1 MSRHAIV
8 RATLVAGLVIGTVA
22 PLGGAAVAAEPAPLP
37 AHTVIDNDRYTPRST
52 GLYSVGPH
60 GVLRSQEGTSGY
72 LWTSLADGR
81 STPVPGLDTYIG
93 GSSGSDVIGIGNGS
107 SVELRNL
114 ADGTSRTLTLPADHT
129 YLGTYGDTVLTR
141 TSSATDLYLHR
152 LGDDGGTVTR
162 QVEADAG
169 IVLSAHRYASD
180 ARTVV
185 LNVKDSAGS
194 DRLGLLD
201 VGTGRLT
208 TGPKVTSYTHGHVV
222 SLGHDRLA
230 WRDDLSATIKVVPRS
245 APLSA
250 PVTLPAPST
259 DDLSLGMLGDWVVV
273 AGRVRTDDGYRG
285 GSLTALPLDGGQA
298 VPLLE
303 HAVPALRQVPG
314 GGLLAVGGTDSSHWA
329 VHRVTAGE
337 NGGAPTVG
345 ALADVPPMPS
355 SISRLSMANGL
366 LATKETSA
374 DRNYPTYYTRS
385 VTTDGAR
392 LVPGRNVFRSDSFR
406 TGVEGPHATGEGRAV
421 LTAEAADGTSWG
433 VNAFLEPGE
442 FTAGYQA
449 PATKARLVEITG
461 RYAVVNGTDTG
472 KQYIGD
478 LSPTVYGR
486 NTLRTQA
493 ITATTVWG
501 RLVWSQTTTAGQ
513 LKVDNLVTG
522 AHSTFSTGAPCRATE
537 LQAVGRWLYWS
548 CGASGPAGVYDRTA
562 RKSIP
567 VPSGEALIGD
577 GYLVRHDKAAGKLL
591 LTEFRDGVADTT
603 QTVGDLPA
611 TTAPQRGVTWTVD
624 RFGGP
629 VAYVAADG
637 KIHLAPSGV
646 PTDPLALVDTYL
658 FDPYRYELRLRLQ
671 LSRPTSSWRLQ
682 FRHTATG
689 RVFHTV
695 TGTDHN
701 GLVKLTWDGRTAD
714 GYAPNGAYTWELTA
728 QPANGQGPA
737 LSTSGPLMLDTGAA
751 VWRDHSSTGT
761 TPETSLTVD
770 GRPDLLSLGSGGD
783 IAVHA
788 ANGTGGYSRT
798 TSVTG
803 WPTNALVVPM
813 GDMDGNR
820 CSDVLVRLGN
830 ELRRYH
836 GSCHGYLNPKHPYTS
851 LGTVWGQFNVLTS
864 PGDLTGDGR
873 PDLVARQATTGDVY
887 LYADNGAGGLKP
899 RGRIGT
905 GWKGYRAIF
914 GAGDLNGDGLGD
926 LLAVDGANSLWR
938 YDSTA
943 TGTLKP
949 RALVF
954 GTNWATGRNAFVGA
968 GDVTGDGRP
977 DLITRNTAGDLLRN
991 NGNGKGSFGSTVKIG
1006 TGWQS
1011 KLRLF

>member
-22 PLGGAAVAAEPAPLP
+22 PLGGAAVAAGPAPLP
-37 AHTVIDNDRYTPRST
+37 AHTVIENDRYEPRDTWLS
-52 GLYSVGPH
+52 SVGPH
-60 GVLRSQEGTSGY
+60 GVLRTQEGTSGY
-72 LWTSLADGR
+72 LWTSFADGR
-81 STPVPGLDTYIG
+81 STPVPDLDKYIG
-93 GSSGSDVIGIGNGS
+93 GSSGSDVIGISNGS

-114 ADGTSRTLTLPADHT
+114 ADGTSRTLTLPAEHT

-152 LGDDGGTVTR
+152 LGGDGATVTR
-162 QVEADAG
+162 KVEADAG
-169 IVLSAHRYASD
+169 IVPASHVYASD

-185 LNVKDSAGS
+185 LYVKDSTGNS
-194 DRLGLLD
+194 RLGLLD
-201 VGTGRLT
+201 VATGRLT
-208 TGPKVTSYTHGHVV
+208 TGPQV
-222 SLGHDRLA
+222 SPHTNNAVALGEDRLV
-230 WRDDLSATIKVVPRS
+230 WKDYRGGTINVVPRS

-250 PVTLPAPST
+250 PVTLPAPSA
-259 DDLSLGMLGDWVVV
+259 DHLSLGTVGDWIVV
-273 AGRVRTDDGYRG
+273 ARQMGTSGYRG
-285 GSLTALPLDGGQA
+285 GSLLALPLDGGQA
-298 VPLLE
+298 VTLLE
-303 HAVPALRQVPG
+303 SAMLPLVRVPG
-314 GGLLAVGGTDSSHWA
+314 GDLLAVGGTDSSHWA
-329 VHRVTAGE
+329 VRRVTPGE
-337 NGGAPTVG
+337 NGGAPSIGTV
-345 ALADVPPMPS
+345 ADLPPLPTT
-355 SISRLSMANGL
+355 ISRLSIGNGL
-366 LATKETSA
+366 LATKETERGTGRTA
-374 DRNYPTYYTRS
+374 YYTRP
-385 VTTDGAR
+385 VTTDGSRLDAGRAR
-392 LVPGRNVFRSDSFR
+392 YG
-406 TGVEGPHATGEGRAV
+406 TGGSSTEVEGPWATGWGRAV
-421 LTAEAADGTSWG
+421 TTRLVDDGTAWHVG
-433 VNAFLEPGE
+433 AFNTE
-442 FTAGYQA
+442 AGDFISTYRF
-449 PATKARLVEITG
+449 PTPNARLAEVTG
-461 RYAVVNGTDTG
+461 RYVVVNGTDTG

-478 LSPTVYGR
+478 MRAPDYGR
-486 NTLRTQA
+486 NTVRTQA

-501 RLVWSQTTTAGQ
+501 PLAWSQTATAGQ
-513 LKVDNLVTG
+513 LKVDNLITG

-537 LQAVGRWLYWS
+537 LQSVGRWLYWA
-548 CGASGPAGVYDRTA
+548 CGVSGPAGVYDRTA

-591 LTEFRDGVADTT
+591 LTEFRDGVADTV

-637 KIHLAPSGV
+637 RIHLAPSGV

-658 FDPYRYELRLRLQ
+658 YDEYRYELRLHLQ
-671 LSRPTSSWRLQ
+671 LSRPAGDWRIQ
-682 FRHTATG
+682 VRHPRTG
-689 RVFHTV
+689 QVVHTV
-695 TGTDHN
+695 TGTDQN
-701 GLVKLTWDGRTAD
+701 GLIKLIWDGRTAG

-737 LSTSGPLMLDTGAA
+737 LTTSGSLTLDTGAA

-761 TPETSLTVD
+761 TEGTSLTVD

-803 WPTNALVVPM
+803 WPTSALVVPM

-820 CSDVLVRLGN
+820 CSDVLVRLGS

-851 LGTVWGQFNVLTS
+851 LGTMWGQFNLLTS

-873 PDLVARQATTGDVY
+873 PDLVARQATTGDIH
-887 LYADNGAGGLKP
+887 LYADNGAGGLEA

-905 GWKGYRAIF
+905 GWKGYRAVF

-938 YDSTA
+938 YDGTA

-954 GTNWATGRNAFVGA
+954 GNNWASGRNTFVGA
-968 GDVTGDGRP
+968 GDATGDGRP
-977 DLITRNTAGDLLRN
+977 DLITRNAAGDLLRN
-991 NGNGKGSFGSTVKIG
+991 NGNGNGSFGATAKIG
-1006 TGWQS
+1006 AGWQS